1 VIVLDEN
8 LNVEQVALLR
18 SWRIKFR
25 RIGRDLGYLGIKDP
39 DLIPLLH
46 RHAPLTFF
54 TLDQDFFD
62 HDLCHAG
69 YCLVFLDVDE
79 NDAASFIRRF
89 LRHPAFKTQAKRLGN
104 VVRVDQT
111 KLRVWR
117 LHAEDVVDL
126 VW

>member
-1 VIVLDEN
+1 
-8 LNVEQVALLR
+8 
-18 SWRIKFR
+18 
-25 RIGRDLGYLGIKDP
+25 
-39 DLIPLLH
+39 
-46 RHAPLTFF
+46 
-54 TLDQDFFD
+54 
-62 HDLCHAG
+62 
-69 YCLVFLDVDE
+69 
-79 NDAASFIRRF
+79 